1 MKESRVDPPPAPCMT
16 DPEWRKVRSLPGNA
30 PDVEA
35 GVVAYRCAIVHS
47 KTITELEY
55 LPDGLLVVDHSREGL
70 ILDLLDVEHKSLEEV
85 DEIALHAHAHE
96 VVQFEGRIIL
106 PGLIDTHAHAPQYAF
121 TGTGMHLPLLEWLE
135 SYTFPCEAR
144 FADLDF
150 ARDVYSKSIRR
161 HLMNGTTTCSYF
173 ATLHLE
179 ASKLLVDI
187 VREQGQRAYVGKVS
201 MDRNSPEFYV
211 ESTEQGIKDAAEF
224 VRYTKRT
231 SIGPP
236 INTGASSVPPRL
248 KRVMSETRIVRDR
261 RESLGSFTD
270 LESPETSDPEN
281 EDAAMAAALAA
292 AGESGTNGK
301 AGGARD
307 SGVMGKGRR
316 SMSLC
321 HSSYSSSSAASVSPS
336 TGEGTPQVVAGRG
349 AGNGNKSSCS
359 ATSVPSPRV
368 QDRFD
373 AFGDAPSPKGTLPPP
388 PLVTPVIT
396 PRFVPSCTP
405 EMLQAL
411 GDLSRAQNL
420 PVQSHLSESQG
431 EVAWV
436 QDLHPECENY
446 TDVYRTYG
454 LLHER
459 AYFAHCCHC
468 SNGEQDV
475 LKDHKA
481 GVSHCPSSNFM
492 LGSGVLNVRK
502 LLQRGMKVGLGTDVA
517 GGYSASILDA
527 ARQAIIASRCISF
540 TEKDEQDQPYEAL
553 TIDEVFFL
561 ATQGGADVLGLG
573 GAVGNFSPGKYM
585 DAVIV
590 DPKTEDGPLD
600 MFDGEHLH
608 AAFEKFLFLG
618 DDRNIEQVY
627 VGGKRVL

>member
-1 MKESRVDPPPAPCMT
+1 MSKKQQKRDLTHPPSP
-16 DPEWRKVRSLPGNA
+16 SLP
-30 PDVEA
+30 
-35 GVVAYRCAIVHS
+35 R
-47 KTITELEY
+47 
-55 LPDGLLVVDHSREGL
+55 
-70 ILDLLDVEHKSLEEV
+70 
-85 DEIALHAHAHE
+85 
-96 VVQFEGRIIL
+96 
-106 PGLIDTHAHAPQYAF
+106 APQ
-121 TGTGMHLPLLEWLE
+121 
-135 SYTFPCEAR
+135 
-144 FADLDF
+144 D
-150 ARDVYSKSIRR
+150 
-161 HLMNGTTTCSYF
+161 
-173 ATLHLE
+173 
-179 ASKLLVDI
+179 
-187 VREQGQRAYVGKVS
+187 
-201 MDRNSPEFYV
+201 FYV

-231 SIGPP
+231 SIGPQVS
-236 INTGASSVPPRL
+236 TGASSVPPRM

-261 RESLGSFTD
+261 RESMGNLTD

-281 EDAAMAAALAA
+281 EDAAIAAAAA
-292 AGESGTNGK
+292 AAVTGGVVGENG
-301 AGGARD
+301 
-307 SGVMGKGRR
+307 VVGKGRR

-321 HSSYSSSSAASVSPS
+321 HTSCSSSSSSSASVSIS
-336 TGEGTPQVVAGRG
+336 SSAGAGTPPVCGNG
-349 AGNGNKSSCS
+349 GGSGSGSTNGNKSNSS
-359 ATSVPSPRV
+359 ATNVPSPRL
-368 QDRFD
+368 QERLNTFE
-373 AFGDAPSPKGTLPPP
+373 GAPSPRGTMPPP

-396 PRFVPSCTP
+396 PRFVPSCTR

-411 GDLSRAQNL
+411 GDLSRAQKL
-420 PVQSHLSESQG
+420 PVQSHLSESHG

-436 QDLHPECENY
+436 QELHPECENY

-468 SNGEQDV
+468 STDEQAL
-475 LKDHKA
+475 LKVHEA
-481 GVSHCPSSNFM
+481 GVAHCPSSNFM

-502 LLQRGMKVGLGTDVA
+502 LLQRGVKVGLGTDVA
-517 GGYSASILDA
+517 GGYSTSVLDA

-540 TEKDEQDQPYEAL
+540 NEKDEQDRPYEAL

-573 GAVGNFSPGKYM
+573 GAVGNFAPGKYM

-608 AAFEKFLFLG
+608 SAFEKFLFLG

>member
-1 MKESRVDPPPAPCMT
+1 MLYVWRFEICDLKKQNSSFTRSSDAPL
-16 DPEWRKVRSLPGNA
+16 SLPQN
-30 PDVEA
+30 
-35 GVVAYRCAIVHS
+35 
-47 KTITELEY
+47 
-55 LPDGLLVVDHSREGL
+55 
-70 ILDLLDVEHKSLEEV
+70 
-85 DEIALHAHAHE
+85 
-96 VVQFEGRIIL
+96 
-106 PGLIDTHAHAPQYAF
+106 
-121 TGTGMHLPLLEWLE
+121 
-135 SYTFPCEAR
+135 
-144 FADLDF
+144 
-150 ARDVYSKSIRR
+150 
-161 HLMNGTTTCSYF
+161 
-173 ATLHLE
+173 
-179 ASKLLVDI
+179 
-187 VREQGQRAYVGKVS
+187 
-201 MDRNSPEFYV
+201 FYV

-231 SIGPP
+231 SIGPQ
-236 INTGASSVPPRL
+236 INTGASSVPPRM

-281 EDAAMAAALAA
+281 EDAAIAAAVAA
-292 AGESGTNGK
+292 AGESGANGK
-301 AGGARD
+301 AGVVGEN
-307 SGVMGKGRR
+307 GVVGKGRR

-321 HSSYSSSSAASVSPS
+321 HSSYSSSSAASVSLS
-336 TGEGTPQVVAGRG
+336 TGAGTPPVGGGGG
-349 AGNGNKSSCS
+349 AGNGNKSSGS
-359 ATSVPSPRV
+359 ATSVPSPRF
-368 QDRFD
+368 QERSN
-373 AFGDAPSPKGTLPPP
+373 AFECAPSPKGTMPPP

-411 GDLSRAQNL
+411 GDLSRAQKL
-420 PVQSHLSESQG
+420 PVQSHLSESRG

-446 TDVYRTYG
+446 TDVYKTYG

-481 GVSHCPSSNFM
+481 GVAHCPSSNFM

-540 TEKDEQDQPYEAL
+540 TEKDEQNQPYEAL

-627 VGGKRVL
+627 VAGKRVL